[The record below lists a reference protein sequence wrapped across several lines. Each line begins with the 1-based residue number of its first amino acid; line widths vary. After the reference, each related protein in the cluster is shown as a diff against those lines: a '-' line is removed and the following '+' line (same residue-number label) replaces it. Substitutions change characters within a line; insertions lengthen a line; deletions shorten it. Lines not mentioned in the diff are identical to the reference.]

1 MNRQIVH
8 REHWDNLLVEVI
20 DDGDTRSLVFGGDV
34 LQSSMSL
41 SHPNRLILSYTQ
53 CMMASLLI
61 NEDPERVLV
70 IGVGAGSLVRFL
82 HSHLPS
88 CRIEGIDNAPHII
101 KLARGYFY
109 LPENERLTIHNL
121 DGFDYLRELPAPR
134 GYDLILVDAF
144 DGAGMA
150 PSIYHRACF
159 ELCRRHLRP
168 DGILS
173 INLWSGD
180 EARMAEVRHDITD
193 CFGPPLS
200 LPVPNR
206 GNVICL
212 AGRQTDLNL
221 LMTRGRSELERLGD
235 RFAIDFDKIAGIY
248 RRHNLTR
255 RQRLARL
262 FS

>member
-1 MNRQIVH
+1 MSRRIVH

-41 SHPNRLILSYTQ
+41 SRPNRLVLSYTH

-61 NEDPERVLV
+61 NDHPERVLV

-101 KLARGYFY
+101 KLARGYFS

-121 DGFDYLRELPAPR
+121 DGFDYLRELPATR
-134 GYDLILVDAF
+134 GYDLILIDAF

-150 PSIYHRACF
+150 PTIYHRACF
-159 ELCRRHLRP
+159 ALCRRHLRP

-173 INLWSGD
+173 INLWSGN
-180 EARMAEVRHDITD
+180 ESRMAEVRHDLAD
-193 CFGPPLS
+193 CFGPTLT

-212 AGRQTDLNL
+212 AGRQADLSL
-221 LMTRGRSELERLGD
+221 LLTRSRSELERLGN
-235 RFAIDFDKIAGIY
+235 RFAIDFNKIAGIC

-255 RQRLARL
+255 RQRFARL